1 LEHRKPPQ
9 APGTLVV
16 VRAAGLRAELEAVR
30 RRGATIGFVPTM
42 GAFHDGHRSLMRAAR
57 AAHDV
62 VVVSLFVNP
71 LQFGP
76 TEDLGRYPRDLEGD
90 LAVAREEG
98 VDILFAP
105 SVDEMYPGGLTS
117 RGHPAS
123 RGTTVHVDGL
133 TDGLCGSAR
142 PGHFDGVA
150 TVVAK
155 LFSLVGPS
163 TAYFGRKDA
172 QQLAVIRR
180 MAADLY
186 LPVEVVGCPLV
197 RESDGLALS
206 SRNRNL
212 TPVERKAA
220 TVIYRGLSTGAQL
233 VRSGERD
240 AGRIRRVVANVLT
253 TEPLVRL
260 EYAEVV
266 GAEDMVPVERLP
278 AVSPEEE
285 QEVLVAV
292 AARVGD
298 VRLIDNMTIRVDAAG
313 ARVDL
318 GVIPGVARGPGDV
331 PRIARG
337 PGGVPRGARG
347 SGGVP
352 RGARGSGG
360 VPRTDGLPGGG
371 AACAAR

>member
-1 LEHRKPPQ
+1 LEHRNPSHASGP
-9 APGTLVV
+9 LVV
-16 VRAAGLRAELEAVR
+16 VQAAGLRAELEAVR
-30 RRGATIGFVPTM
+30 RQGATVGFVPTM

-57 AAHDV
+57 AAHDL

-76 TEDLGRYPRDLEGD
+76 GEDLDRYPRDLGSD
-90 LAVAREEG
+90 LGVAREEG

-105 SVDEMYPGGLTS
+105 SVEEMYPNGRTL
-117 RGHPAS
+117 
-123 RGTTVHVDGL
+123 TTVHVEGL

-155 LFSLVGPS
+155 LFSLVGPC

-172 QQLAVIRR
+172 QQLAVVRR
-180 MAADLY
+180 MTADLC

-197 RESDGLALS
+197 REPDGLAAS

-212 TPVERKAA
+212 MPAERQAA
-220 TVIYRGLSTGAQL
+220 AVIYRGLRTGADL
-233 VRSGERD
+233 VQSGERD
-240 AGRIRRVVANVLT
+240 AGRLRRVVANVLT

-266 GAEDMVPVERLP
+266 GADDMVPVEVL
-278 AVSPEEE
+278 EG
-285 QEVLVAV
+285 EVLVAV
-292 AARVGD
+292 AARVGT

-313 ARVDL
+313 ASVDL
-318 GVIPGVARGPGDV
+318 GVMPGAAGEAGAPRTGGPGDV
-331 PRIARG
+331 PRDFRG
-337 PGGVPRGARG
+337 GGGAPRIER
-347 SGGVP
+347 S
-352 RGARGSGG
+352 
-360 VPRTDGLPGGG
+360 GGG